1 MKNGTV
7 RQRAMYF
14 FFFRALCLRKCSSS
28 HSCYTELSPERALT
42 MECSEASS

>member
-1 MKNGTV
+1 MKNGTDNE
-7 RQRAMYF
+7 QCNF